1 MSDMILIAQNHGTPV
16 DKDQAKPSQLEQAY
30 QEYKKDAAL
39 ILDEKGQHQATP
51 LEKLLDEIVVDSK
64 KVESIEKQ
72 IAPPNDAEIST
83 FDTVIGY
90 LPFVF
95 ALLICALL
103 GRLVYFG
110 VKHSERLS
118 ANESRLQTIENQ
130 KLRENIDALKSQIAE
145 LTVRLETQSKLI
157 ADQQK
162 NSSAN
167 QFPTRNNISS
177 QPATNLSKSVAP
189 PPPPLPAWTEFVEEY
204 NGLKNLQGINLR
216 NGITEFIR
224 KYDVKGFV
232 CENVQERM
240 NNPHEAP
247 KFAECPPN
255 RCDYWLYMSKDG
267 KIVVVPSAS
276 VTSYTDNFHNERAM
290 STLFDSNFAGGKTY
304 VEISVQTPAILNSSW
319 NIEQKGLLRL
329 R

>member
-1 MSDMILIAQNHGTPV
+1 MATENNVLPISL
-16 DKDQAKPSQLEQAY
+16 DKLLKDY
-30 QEYKKDAAL
+30 QQSIVPADGYEN
-39 ILDEKGQHQATP
+39 EQHQATP
-51 LEKLLDEIVVDSK
+51 LEKLLEGIVENNKSI
-64 KVESIEKQ
+64 ESRLQTIEKQ
-72 IAPPNDAEIST
+72 IAPPTQAEVST

-118 ANESRLQTIENQ
+118 DNESKLKNLENQ

-276 VTSYTDNFHNERAM
+276 VTSYNDNIHNERAM
-290 STLFDSNFAGGKTY
+290 STLFDSNFVGGKTY

>member
-1 MSDMILIAQNHGTPV
+1 MATGNLNVKNLNELLD
-16 DKDQAKPSQLEQAY
+16 AY
-30 QEYKKDAAL
+30 HKDAAAEN
-39 ILDEKGQHQATP
+39 LDENGQHQQTS
-51 LEKLLDEIVVDSK
+51 LENLLDEIVA
-64 KVESIEKQ
+64 ESNNVHNRIEAIEKQ
-72 IAPPNDAEIST
+72 IAPPTQAEVST

-110 VKHSERLS
+110 VKHSESLS
-118 ANESRLQTIENQ
+118 ANESRLKNLENQ

-232 CENVQERM
+232 CENVQERL
-240 NNPHEAP
+240 NNPNAEP
-247 KFAECPPN
+247 KFVERQPN

-290 STLFDSNFAGGKTY
+290 SLFFKSNFVGGKSY
-304 VEISVQTPAILNSSW
+304 SEILVEEPAILGSSW
-319 NIEQKGLLRL
+319 NIEQEGLLRL